1 VAFFE
6 DQRGTFEL
14 LKAKW
19 RSPQLGALGS
29 LIAHWRLATGEP
41 ALVSLPTGTG
51 TTAVAL
57 ASPFITP
64 VPPKTC
70 SRTRSVHRVGR
81 GNSIALVQAALPYS
95 LMSPSQLVVRSTVP
109 VTGGLGGG
117 SAVAGVGGRWLR
129 DRCGRC
135 CL

>member
-1 VAFFE
+1 MAFFE

-64 VPPKTC
+64 VPPKRVLVLVPSTVWGAE
-70 SRTRSVHRVGR
+70 TRSPWFRR
-81 GNSIALVQAALPYS
+81 RFCI
-95 LMSPSQLVVRSTVP
+95 R
-109 VTGGLGGG
+109 
-117 SAVAGVGGRWLR
+117 
-129 DRCGRC
+129 
-135 CL
+135 